1 LQCGT
6 VVQGPGKRARI
17 QRVVYGERLTAAR
30 GSAEMTPAAEM
41 CAAVKMRAAMTAA
54 AMTTAVMTPTVSAAV
69 MASAMSTAVS
79 TAMASTVTTATFRRG
94 MFCGRQRGRQD
105 HDGDRNIEL

>member
-1 LQCGT
+1 LQCGS
-6 VVQGPGKRARI
+6 VVQGSGKRARI
-17 QRVVYGERLTAAR
+17 QRVVYGESLTVAR

-41 CAAVKMRAAMTAA
+41 PAAVKMRA
-54 AMTTAVMTPTVSAAV
+54 AMTTAVMTPTVTTAV
-69 MASAMSTAVS
+69 MASAVSSAVSSAMS

-105 HDGDRNIEL
+105 NDGDGNIEL

>member
-1 LQCGT
+1 VRVLQCGS

-17 QRVVYGERLTAAR
+17 QRVVYGESLTVAR

-41 CAAVKMRAAMTAA
+41 PA
-54 AMTTAVMTPTVSAAV
+54 AMTTAVMTPTVTTAV
-69 MASAMSTAVS
+69 MTPTMSTAVMAATMS

-105 HDGDRNIEL
+105 NDGDGNIEL